1 MGIYTDDEIY
11 GISWSKY
18 DEQLKEY
25 QIEYTYDSIGVLTAI
40 EIDIIKKKFEMIND
54 YSKYFFQVYK
64 SLTTTHNDNPE
75 PFFMWM
81 TVESSFLINYFTK
94 Y

>member
-1 MGIYTDDEIY
+1 MGFYHGDEIY

-18 DEQLKEY
+18 DEQLKKY

-40 EIDIIKKKFEMIND
+40 EIDIIKKKFELIDD
-54 YSKYFFQVYK
+54 YSKYFFQAYK
-64 SLTTTHNDNPE
+64 SSITTHDTKPE

-81 TVESSFLINYFTK
+81 TVEPNFLIDYFTK